1 MSHDLIFKPIREED
15 YFAIKEIYDYYI
27 AHSTATFHT
36 EPISIHELQEFIFIE
51 HYRYPSFLILC
62 DDVLAGYCYLSYFKK
77 RQAYDRSAEVT
88 LYLKPEFCGKGLGHK
103 ILLFIEEEAKKRN
116 IKNLIAI
123 ITGNNFPSIK
133 LFEKC
138 GYTKCAHFKN
148 IGEKQG
154 QILDVVDFQKEI

>member
-1 MSHDLIFKPIREED
+1 MSHDLKFRPINEED
-15 YFAIKEIYDYYI
+15 YFSIKEIYDYYI

-36 EPISIHELQEFIFIE
+36 EPISIHELQEFIFVD
-51 HYRYPSFLILC
+51 HQRYPAMLIYC

-77 RQAYDRSAEVT
+77 RQAYDRSAEIT

-103 ILLFIEEEAKKRN
+103 ILLFIESEAKKKN
-116 IKNLIAI
+116 IRNLIAV
-123 ITGNNFPSIK
+123 ITGNNSPSIK

-154 QILDVVDFQKEI
+154 QILDVVDYQKEI